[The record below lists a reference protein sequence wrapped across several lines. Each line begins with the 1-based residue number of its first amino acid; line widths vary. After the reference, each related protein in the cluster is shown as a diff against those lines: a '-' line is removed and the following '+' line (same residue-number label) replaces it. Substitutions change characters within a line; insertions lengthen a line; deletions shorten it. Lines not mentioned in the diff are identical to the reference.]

1 MKDKYIVIDV
11 KNRGKKNFITT
22 ITGLNNFAVDT
33 KDLAK
38 KCSKKF
44 AVSCSALDI
53 GSVQLL
59 GDHSETM
66 KEYLLA

>member
-44 AVSCSALDI
+44 ALSCSAI
-53 GSVQLL
+53 ETGVVQMQ
-59 GDHSETM
+59 GDNFESIS
-66 KEYLLA
+66 